1 MRRAIVRVASTAR
14 TYDSRTG
21 IVPRNVRFFSD
32 KADEEKGGFFS
43 SLLKKASST
52 GANTPEEEE
61 AARKQAEALDQ
72 KAAALRQKAAEG
84 LGMFRQAASKAG
96 EVAGE
101 GAKKAAEATSKA
113 AEGVKSTVGTAGE
126 SEYVKAAKAT
136 TSEFAKKA
144 KETTS
149 EFTKQAGAGASSF
162 AAGDTSEKKESPLGG
177 DVKDASPLGKVRG
190 GFAWMVDA
198 YKEEY
203 RLAQMTETELEEEKA
218 EARRKEVEEELA
230 RKEKEARERG
240 EDWTPSDETA
250 IMVQKAKLTAWEKRW
265 GWFKEKAA
273 GTQAFTRFQKLQ
285 ASPFVLKGKEAVE
298 DMRERWETSESP
310 VVQKLQNMHE
320 SLTKESEMAVAMK
333 EIRVRDPTF
342 SMQRFMTR
350 MKEEIPEILS
360 SYLKG
365 DLERLK
371 SLKVGEEMVERM
383 GGQVK
388 AWQAEGSVV
397 DSNILDISD
406 MELVEVK
413 MFGENPIII
422 LRCVC
427 QQINCVRDKF
437 ENVIEG
443 APDDIQSVHY
453 GWAMEQNPMGTGA
466 HGGPPDWIVREMMVQ
481 GMQAIV

>member
-1 MRRAIVRVASTAR
+1 
-14 TYDSRTG
+14 
-21 IVPRNVRFFSD
+21 
-32 KADEEKGGFFS
+32 
-43 SLLKKASST
+43 
-52 GANTPEEEE
+52 
-61 AARKQAEALDQ
+61 
-72 KAAALRQKAAEG
+72 
-84 LGMFRQAASKAG
+84 
-96 EVAGE
+96 
-101 GAKKAAEATSKA
+101 
-113 AEGVKSTVGTAGE
+113 
-126 SEYVKAAKAT
+126 
-136 TSEFAKKA
+136 
-144 KETTS
+144 
-149 EFTKQAGAGASSF
+149 
-162 AAGDTSEKKESPLGG
+162 
-177 DVKDASPLGKVRG
+177 
-190 GFAWMVDA
+190 
-198 YKEEY
+198 
-203 RLAQMTETELEEEKA
+203 
-218 EARRKEVEEELA
+218 
-230 RKEKEARERG
+230 
-240 EDWTPSDETA
+240 
-250 IMVQKAKLTAWEKRW
+250 MVQQAKQTAWEKRW
-265 GWFKEKAA
+265 GWFKERAA

-310 VVQKLQNMHE
+310 MVQKLQNMHE
-320 SLTKESEMAVAMK
+320 SFTKESEMAVAMK
-333 EIRVRDPTF
+333 EIRARDPNF

-350 MKEEIPEILS
+350 MKEEIPQILS

-365 DLERLK
+365 DLEKLK
-371 SLKVGEEMVERM
+371 TLKVGEEMVERM

-453 GWAMEQNPMGTGA
+453 GWAMEQNPMGSGV